1 MQIYDAKT
9 VAVNA
14 HVRESYTKIA
24 ESNPGVY
31 ARGNVTP
38 EIAKAEIAPVLG
50 ALK

>member
-31 ARGNVTP
+31 AKGLITP
-38 EIAKAEIAPVLG
+38 KIAEAEVMPVLG